1 MLEDAIWGEIPRGFT
16 KVRAGHGRWLVVRDD
31 QVDSISAAVCRS
43 GSRDDGSRFEGR
55 GRLRALSLANGD
67 TALIRTYRHGGLLR
81 ACTGDVFFSWPPRPF
96 RELTIT
102 EEIRRRGIP
111 TVEAYGAY
119 VEQLWGPFY
128 RGWLVTRELTGA
140 QDLWQ
145 AFKSGLVQELGI
157 DTILRAVAD
166 SLRTLHREGV
176 YHTDLNLKNI
186 LVCREEDGVKG
197 YIIDFDKAKLV
208 LGHLP
213 PELVRRNLSRL
224 LRSINKLD
232 PARTFFL
239 TSHWDEF
246 VNFYYGVEAHAV

>member
-1 MLEDAIWGEIPRGFT
+1 
-16 KVRAGHGRWLVVRDD
+16 
-31 QVDSISAAVCRS
+31 
-43 GSRDDGSRFEGR
+43 
-55 GRLRALSLANGD
+55 
-67 TALIRTYRHGGLLR
+67 LI
-81 ACTGDVFFSWPPRPF
+81 V
-96 RELTIT
+96 T

-145 AFKSGLVQELGI
+145 AFKSGLVQEVGI
-157 DTILRAVAD
+157 DTILRAVAA
-166 SLRTLHREGV
+166 SLRASHREGV

-186 LVCREEDGVKG
+186 LVCKEKDGVNG

-213 PELVRRNLSRL
+213 PELVKKNLSRL

-239 TSHWDEF
+239 RRHWDDF
-246 VNFYYGVEAHAV
+246 VNLYYGVEPHAV